1 MPHVQDNGIALW
13 YQVSGAGEPLV
24 TTGGWGLLHD
34 QFHKIRPLLA
44 DRLKVIDWNYRGCGQ
59 SDRSWVGG
67 HSLDRWVD
75 DLVLIL
81 DHLEL
86 DRTHLWGTSTGAN
99 LAIRFAARFPERVKS
114 LITFPSFTYSAA
126 SRQKA
131 QTYVGL
137 AENFGYQALAKFT
150 QWIGCGEPYLYGPV
164 ADEIAKFETDAF
176 ARNFTLAS
184 LAKIMDTYY
193 HCDLTPD
200 VAKLSMPVLI
210 LMGTSGQN
218 GAEHPNIQA
227 SLRTF
232 KKLCPH
238 AETKFLE
245 GAGGTYLMI
254 EEPEATT
261 PMVAEWVEQN
271 A

>member
-1 MPHVQDNGIALW
+1 MPHLDDHGTALW
-13 YQVSGAGEPLV
+13 YQSSGTGEPLV

-34 QFHKIRPLLA
+34 QFHEIRPLLA
-44 DRLKVIDWNYRGCGQ
+44 ERLQVIDWNYRGCGQ

-75 DLVLIL
+75 DLALIL
-81 DHLEL
+81 DHLQVNQA
-86 DRTHLWGTSTGAN
+86 HFWGTSTGSN
-99 LAIRFAARFPERVKS
+99 LAIRFASRFPDRVTS

-131 QTYVGL
+131 QTYVAL

-150 QWIGCGEPYLYGPV
+150 QWIGCGEPYLYGPT
-164 ADEIAKFETDAF
+164 ADEIAQFEAQAF

-200 VAKLSMPVLI
+200 VAKLSMPVL
-210 LMGTSGQN
+210 LLLGTSGQN
-218 GAEHPNIQA
+218 GAEHPNIKA
-227 SLRTF
+227 GLDTF
-232 KKLCPH
+232 KKLCSH
-238 AETKFLE
+238 AETALLE
-245 GAGGTYLMI
+245 GCGGTYLMI
-254 EEPEATT
+254 EQPRATAAL
-261 PMVAEWVEQN
+261 VFDWIQRQG
-271 A
+271 

>member
-1 MPHVQDNGIALW
+1 MPHVQDQGVSLW
-13 YQVSGAGEPLV
+13 YQVSGDGEALV

-34 QFHKIRPLLA
+34 QFHKIRPLLSTQL
-44 DRLKVIDWNYRGCGQ
+44 RVIDWNYRGCGH

-75 DLVLIL
+75 DLALIL
-81 DHLEL
+81 DHLAV
-86 DRTHLWGTSTGAN
+86 DRAHFWGTSTGSN
-99 LAIRFAARFPERVKS
+99 LAIRFASRFPERVKS

-150 QWIGCGEPYLYGPV
+150 QWIGCGEPYLFGPV
-164 ADEIAKFETDAF
+164 ADEIAKFEAEAF
-176 ARNFTLAS
+176 ERNFTLAS

-200 VAKLSMPVLI
+200 VAALQMPVLV

-218 GAEHPNIQA
+218 GSEHPNIKA
-227 SLRTF
+227 GLAAF
-232 KKLCPH
+232 KKLCPQ
-238 AETKFLE
+238 AETSLVD
-245 GAGGTYLMI
+245 GCGGTYLMI
-254 EEPEATT
+254 EEPETT
-261 PMVAEWVEQN
+261 APLVLDWVAKHG
-271 A
+271 